1 MDVAWMCRYV
11 AGSRRSKNGRREQD
25 YQQRFSREG
34 GVLVTKLLAV
44 VYLVCD
50 STHIEILCQLYD

>member
-1 MDVAWMCRYV
+1 MDV
-11 AGSRRSKNGRREQD
+11 AGSRHSKNGHRAQD

-34 GVLVTKLLAV
+34 GVLVAKLLAV

-50 STHIEILCQLYD
+50 STHIEILCQLYN